1 MLFNSIEYLFVFLPL
16 VLAVFFLLARK
27 GASELQIAWL
37 IVASV
42 VFYGSWNAAFVL
54 LILTS
59 IIVNFL
65 VGRVMANAGTS
76 ATRQW
81 LTLGVCFNLA
91 LLGYFKYAGFFVDN
105 LNALGNWLIPLPSIT
120 LPLAISFFTFQQIAY
135 LVDVSRNQCREYRFR
150 HYALFVLFFP
160 QLIAGPIVHHREMMP
175 QFEKL
180 GTRTSIRTDLAVGI
194 TFITIGLFKK
204 LVLAD
209 SLGLFA
215 DPVHTTAHAGQPIAF
230 MDSWIATFAFSFQI
244 YFDFSGY
251 SDLAIGSARLF
262 GIRLPENFR
271 SPYKST
277 SIIEFW
283 SRWHMTL
290 SRFLREYLYIS
301 LGGNRQGRWRR
312 YRNLMVTMLLGG
324 LWHGAAWTY
333 VVWGALHG
341 AFLCVN
347 HAWRALTRMLDIQSA
362 LDRAWFQTASLL
374 LTFVTVSLAL
384 TVFRAADFAS
394 AVQIIGS
401 GFNAATM
408 NTPSVLGKT
417 IQESTLGFVFSALGF
432 HPRNFLAVYFLLAC
446 SASICWFLPSTQQ
459 FTFQFHPVLTTIF
472 PSDNQPAFL
481 RWRGSMAQACVLG
494 FMLGLSLLSVLSVRE
509 FIYFQF

>member
-16 VLAVFFLLARK
+16 VLAVFVLLARK

-54 LILTS
+54 LILAS

-65 VGRVMANAGTS
+65 VGRVMANAGTR

-180 GTRTSIRTDLAVGI
+180 GTRTGFRTDLAVGL
-194 TFITIGLFKK
+194 TFITVGLFKK
-204 LVLAD
+204 LVMAD

-215 DPVHTTAHAGQPIAF
+215 DPVHTAAHAGQPIAF

-244 YFDFSGY
+244 YFIFPGTVT
-251 SDLAIGSARLF
+251 
-262 GIRLPENFR
+262 LP
-271 SPYKST
+271 
-277 SIIEFW
+277 
-283 SRWHMTL
+283 
-290 SRFLREYLYIS
+290 
-301 LGGNRQGRWRR
+301 
-312 YRNLMVTMLLGG
+312 
-324 LWHGAAWTY
+324 
-333 VVWGALHG
+333 
-341 AFLCVN
+341 
-347 HAWRALTRMLDIQSA
+347 
-362 LDRAWFQTASLL
+362 
-374 LTFVTVSLAL
+374 
-384 TVFRAADFAS
+384 S
-394 AVQIIGS
+394 AV
-401 GFNAATM
+401 
-408 NTPSVLGKT
+408 
-417 IQESTLGFVFSALGF
+417 
-432 HPRNFLAVYFLLAC
+432 LAC
-446 SASICWFLPSTQQ
+446 SVSVCRRISTRP
-459 FTFQFHPVLTTIF
+459 TNPPVLSNFGAAGT
-472 PSDNQPAFL
+472 
-481 RWRGSMAQACVLG
+481 
-494 FMLGLSLLSVLSVRE
+494 
-509 FIYFQF
+509 